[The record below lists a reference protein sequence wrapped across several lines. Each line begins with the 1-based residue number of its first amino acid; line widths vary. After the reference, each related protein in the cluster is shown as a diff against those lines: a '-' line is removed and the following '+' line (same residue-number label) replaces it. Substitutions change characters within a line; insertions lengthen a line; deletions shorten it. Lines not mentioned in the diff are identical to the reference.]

1 MVTDTYPNGGC
12 GDDGSGTVVVPT
24 WRGGN
29 SDGTATCD
37 NGRSIYATRAFT
49 RSFITVDPPGVTF
62 CVFVIGLADAPTVA
76 LPRLYA
82 IMLLALHCAILAGS
96 LRMITCHACHT
107 AVHSTTALSCARNS
121 PIAPIPSRWSRRH
134 HRRHHQHRVLAP
146 KANGMFLYGTRT
158 VVCQTARRRIQTAQ

>member
-1 MVTDTYPNGGC
+1 MTVLEQLSYLSGGAAIL
-12 GDDGSGTVVVPT
+12 TEPQ
-24 WRGGN
+24 R
-29 SDGTATCD
+29 ATT
-37 NGRSIYATRAFT
+37 ATRAFT
-49 RSFITVDPPGVTF
+49 RSFITVDLPGVAF
-62 CVFVIGLADAPTVA
+62 CVFVVGLADAPTVA

-82 IMLLALHCAILAGS
+82 IVLFLWALHCATLAGS
-96 LRMITCHACHT
+96 LRMTTCRACHT